1 METFAN
7 NTLYCI
13 TGKDRDGKRF
23 EAIYT
28 TNPQNY
34 NIYRGTLWYV
44 NKQTNKRQKILTYYN

>member
-13 TGKDRDGKRF
+13 TGKDREGKHFR
-23 EAIYT
+23 AIYT

-34 NIYRGTLWYV
+34 NIYIGTLWHV
-44 NKQTNKRQKILTYYN
+44 NRQTKKRTKIMNLHN